1 VVSTSVLEFSAKNE
15 RWIVLVGLAIVA
27 VLGLYVTLRVGDG
40 LMMSSTAEPSYA
52 ILLFVMW
59 WTMMMAMMLPS
70 AAPAIV
76 TYAAVSRKFS
86 ELTNTPTPVAFFAA
100 GYVAVWAGFSIV
112 AVILQILLS
121 GKIML
126 SMMMAVTSMVVGGV
140 LLIAVGIYQLSPL
153 KSACLRKCQAPLM
166 FLARNWRK
174 GSLGAFQMGFEH
186 GLYCVGCCW
195 MLMGLLFYGGVME
208 LRWIAGLAIYVA
220 VEKLVPAGNTLSRMT
235 GLLLIAWGMLTIAQA
250 V

>member
-1 VVSTSVLEFSAKNE
+1 
-15 RWIVLVGLAIVA
+15 
-27 VLGLYVTLRVGDG
+27 
-40 LMMSSTAEPSYA
+40 
-52 ILLFVMW
+52 
-59 WTMMMAMMLPS
+59 
-70 AAPAIV
+70 
-76 TYAAVSRKFS
+76 
-86 ELTNTPTPVAFFAA
+86 
-100 GYVAVWAGFSIV
+100 VAVWAGFSIV

-140 LLIAVGIYQLSPL
+140 LLIAAGIYQLSPL